1 MKKRIFSLLLVLC
14 LALTALAGC
23 GQKKD
28 DQPQTVP
35 ATVPATAP
43 ATEGP
48 GEGDAAGGESQP
60 AGDVAQEMVFV
71 LNNEPDTIDPTITNN
86 SFATPFLIN
95 CFEGLVTYNEDGE
108 VVPGNAESWDINE
121 ELTVFTFHLREGL
134 KWSDGTPLTA
144 KDYVYAALRVLT
156 PETGA
161 QYVNMISDY
170 VVNAQEYYEGTASAE
185 DVGIKAVDDNTLEFT
200 LKAPCPFFIDL
211 VSMWVYFPVQEATI
225 EANGDKWTTSADS
238 YIGNGPFKVTQITPG
253 ESYVL
258 EKNENYWDA
267 ANVQLEKLTY
277 RYILDV
283 STALTAFENG
293 EVDGVRT
300 IPSSDMARLKAEN
313 AGVVVAP
320 SYGTVYYD
328 INCSKE
334 PYNDPLV
341 RKALNL
347 AIDREALINNVAQV
361 EGEPAYSFY
370 APGYVVDGKDL
381 TEGRPTFDLSA
392 TADVEAAKK
401 ALADAGYPDGEGFPT
416 IQLSFYADDNV
427 KKIAEAIKEMWEQN
441 LGVTVEVSSAEWAVF
456 YDAVQNGNYE
466 VAAMGWSADYVN
478 PMSFLPLLYTDDVTN
493 NSFYSNP
500 DYDAIVDQAKVET
513 DPSKFGEL
521 VKQADELVSADYP
534 VLSLYYKSNTYLIK
548 DYIQGVYMTSSS
560 NIYFKNAKVLAK

>member
-1 MKKRIFSLLLVLC
+1 MKKKTVSLFLVLS
-14 LALTALAGC
+14 LALTALTGC
-23 GQKKD
+23 GQKKE

-35 ATVPATAP
+35 ATVPATQAQGE
-43 ATEGP
+43 TE
-48 GEGDAAGGESQP
+48 AAGGESQP

-95 CFEGLVTYNEDGE
+95 CFEGLVTYDENGE
-108 VVPGNAESWDINE
+108 VVPGNAESWDINDD
-121 ELTVFTFHLREGL
+121 LTVFTFHLREGL
-134 KWSDGTPLTA
+134 KWSDGSPLTA
-144 KDYVYAALRVLT
+144 NDYVYAALRVLT
-156 PETGA
+156 PATGA

-170 VVNAQEYYEGTASAE
+170 VVNGQEYYEGTASAE

-200 LKAPCPFFIDL
+200 LKAPCPYFVDL
-211 VSMWVYFPVQEATI
+211 VSMWVYFPVQEATV
-225 EANGDKWTTSADS
+225 EANGDKWTTTAES

-283 STALTAFENG
+283 STALTAYENG

-300 IPSSDMARLKAEN
+300 IPSSDLARLKAEN

-381 TEGRPTFDLSA
+381 TEGRPSFDLSP
-392 TADVEAAKK
+392 TADVEAAKA
-401 ALADAGYPDGEGFPT
+401 ALAEAGYPEGEGFPT

-441 LGVTVEVSSAEWAVF
+441 LGITVEVSSAEWAVF

-500 DYDAIVDQAKVET
+500 DYDAIVDQVKVET

-534 VLSLYYKSNTYLIK
+534 MLNLYYKSNTYLIK
-548 DYIQGVYMTSSS
+548 DYIEGVYMTSSS

>member
-1 MKKRIFSLLLVLC
+1 MKKKTVSLFLVLS
-14 LALTALAGC
+14 LALTALTGC

-35 ATVPATAP
+35 ATVPATQAQGE
-43 ATEGP
+43 TE
-48 GEGDAAGGESQP
+48 AAGGESQP

-95 CFEGLVTYNEDGE
+95 CFEGLVTYDENGE
-108 VVPGNAESWDINE
+108 VVPGNAESWDINDD
-121 ELTVFTFHLREGL
+121 LTVFTFHLREGL
-134 KWSDGTPLTA
+134 KWSDGSPLTA
-144 KDYVYAALRVLT
+144 NDYVYAALRVLT
-156 PETGA
+156 PATGA

-170 VVNAQEYYEGTASAE
+170 VVNGQEYYEGTASAE

-200 LKAPCPFFIDL
+200 LKAPCPYFIDL
-211 VSMWVYFPVQEATI
+211 VSMWVYFPVQEATV
-225 EANGDKWTTSADS
+225 EANGDKWTTTAES

-283 STALTAFENG
+283 STALTAYENG

-381 TEGRPTFDLSA
+381 TEGRPNFDLSP
-392 TADVEAAKK
+392 TADVEAAKA
-401 ALADAGYPDGEGFPT
+401 ALAEAGYPEGEGFPT

-441 LGVTVEVSSAEWAVF
+441 LGITVEVSSAEWAVF

-500 DYDAIVDQAKVET
+500 DYDAIVDQVKVET

-534 VLSLYYKSNTYLIK
+534 MLNLYYKSNTYLIK
-548 DYIQGVYMTSSS
+548 DYIEGVYMTSSS

>member
-1 MKKRIFSLLLVLC
+1 M
-14 LALTALAGC
+14 
-23 GQKKD
+23 
-28 DQPQTVP
+28 P

-211 VSMWVYFPVQEATI
+211 VSMWVYFPVQEATV

>member
-1 MKKRIFSLLLVLC
+1 MKKKTVSLFLVLS
-14 LALTALAGC
+14 LALTALTGC
-23 GQKKD
+23 GQKKE

-35 ATVPATAP
+35 ATVPATQAQGE
-43 ATEGP
+43 TE
-48 GEGDAAGGESQP
+48 AADGESQP

-95 CFEGLVTYNEDGE
+95 CFEGLVTYDENGE
-108 VVPGNAESWDINE
+108 VVPGNAESWDINDD
-121 ELTVFTFHLREGL
+121 LTVFTFHLREGL
-134 KWSDGTPLTA
+134 KWSDGSPLTA
-144 KDYVYAALRVLT
+144 NDYVYAALRVLT
-156 PETGA
+156 PATGA

-170 VVNAQEYYEGTASAE
+170 VVNGQEYYEGTASAE

-200 LKAPCPFFIDL
+200 LKAPCPYFVDL
-211 VSMWVYFPVQEATI
+211 VSMWVYFPVQEATV
-225 EANGDKWTTSADS
+225 EANGDKWTTTAES

-283 STALTAFENG
+283 STALTAYENG

-300 IPSSDMARLKAEN
+300 IPSSDLARLKAEN

-381 TEGRPTFDLSA
+381 TEGRPSFDLSP
-392 TADVEAAKK
+392 TADVEAAKA
-401 ALADAGYPDGEGFPT
+401 ALAEAGYPEGEGFPT

-441 LGVTVEVSSAEWAVF
+441 LGITVEVSSAEWAVF

-500 DYDAIVDQAKVET
+500 DYDAIVDQVKVET

-534 VLSLYYKSNTYLIK
+534 MLNLYYKSNTYLIK
-548 DYIQGVYMTSSS
+548 DYIEGVYMTSSS

>member
-1 MKKRIFSLLLVLC
+1 M
-14 LALTALAGC
+14 
-23 GQKKD
+23 
-28 DQPQTVP
+28 
-35 ATVPATAP
+35 
-43 ATEGP
+43 
-48 GEGDAAGGESQP
+48 
-60 AGDVAQEMVFV
+60 
-71 LNNEPDTIDPTITNN
+71 
-86 SFATPFLIN
+86 
-95 CFEGLVTYNEDGE
+95 
-108 VVPGNAESWDINE
+108 
-121 ELTVFTFHLREGL
+121 
-134 KWSDGTPLTA
+134 
-144 KDYVYAALRVLT
+144 
-156 PETGA
+156 
-161 QYVNMISDY
+161 
-170 VVNAQEYYEGTASAE
+170 
-185 DVGIKAVDDNTLEFT
+185 
-200 LKAPCPFFIDL
+200 
-211 VSMWVYFPVQEATI
+211 
-225 EANGDKWTTSADS
+225 
-238 YIGNGPFKVTQITPG
+238 
-253 ESYVL
+253 L

-534 VLSLYYKSNTYLIK
+534 VLGLYYKSNTYLIK
-548 DYIQGVYMTSSS
+548 DYIEGVYMTSSS